1 MLELNLSTN
10 RRPLTRVLC
19 LGAHS
24 DDIEIGCG
32 GAVLALTER
41 YPGLMVDWVVFSGNP
56 LRQAEARAS
65 ADAFFG
71 CGRRKEIELYDF
83 RDGYFP
89 FEGALVK
96 DRFEALKSRPQPD
109 LIFTHRRDD
118 RHQDHRLISDLT
130 YNTFRNHLILEYE
143 IPKYDGDLAAPNV
156 FISLPMFA
164 YQRKVELLMAHFAT
178 QRSRDWF
185 TPETFLGLMRLR
197 GVECRADSGYA
208 EAFFCH
214 KLVLA

>member
-1 MLELNLSTN
+1 MLELDLSTS
-10 RRPLTRVLC
+10 RRPLARVLC

-41 YPGLMVDWVVFSGNP
+41 HPGLTVDWVVFSGNQ
-56 LRQAEARAS
+56 LRQTEAHAS
-65 ADAFFG
+65 ADAFLAAAG
-71 CGRRKEIELYDF
+71 AREIALYDF

-96 DRFEALKSRPQPD
+96 DRFEALKGRPQPD

-143 IPKYDGDLAAPNV
+143 IPKYDGDLAAPSV
-156 FISLPMFA
+156 FMPLPAFA
-164 YQRKVELLMAHFAT
+164 YQRKVDLLMAHFAT

-197 GVECRADSGYA
+197 GVECRAESGYA